1 MPVESVFY
9 YSEYCEHSKKI
20 LHMLAKSQIRDTINF
35 ISIDKR
41 NTKQDNKTYILL
53 ENGTEIIL
61 PSNITKV
68 PALLLLNKGHNVI
81 FGNEIVSYLEPKE
94 TEYTKRATMQ
104 NMEPLAF
111 STQEMAGSSDYYL
124 SFIHL

>member
-9 YSEYCEHSKKI
+9 YSEYCEHSKKL

-94 TEYTKRATMQ
+94 TEYTKSNSSSISKNTESR
-104 NMEPLAF
+104 LRLH
-111 STQEMAGSSDYYL
+111 GSWKS
-124 SFIHL
+124 S